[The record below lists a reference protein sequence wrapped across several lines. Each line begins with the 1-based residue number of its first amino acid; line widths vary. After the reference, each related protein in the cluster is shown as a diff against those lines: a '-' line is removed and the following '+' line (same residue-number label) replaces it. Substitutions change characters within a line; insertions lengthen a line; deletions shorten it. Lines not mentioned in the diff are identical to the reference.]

1 MEITIY
7 CLCAFVGGLT
17 FEFIM
22 LSRKLETEIT
32 TRRELQKQVL
42 ELATTLA
49 DSLSTIRQA
58 LR

>member
-1 MEITIY
+1 MEYLIY
-7 CLCAFVGGLT
+7 CLFACVGGLT
-17 FEFIM
+17 FKVIS
-22 LSRKLETEIT
+22 LSWDLETET
-32 TRRELQKQVL
+32 NTRRELQKQVL